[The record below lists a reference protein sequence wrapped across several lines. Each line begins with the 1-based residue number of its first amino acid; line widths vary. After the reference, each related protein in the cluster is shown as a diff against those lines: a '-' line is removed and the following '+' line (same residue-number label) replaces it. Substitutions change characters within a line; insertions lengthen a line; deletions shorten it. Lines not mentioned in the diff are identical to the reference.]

1 MDRNL
6 LWDVFCETGDI
17 EVYLK
22 YKEQKKEG
30 EEKVEACKCD
40 RPYNERDKV
49 WRQ

>member
-6 LWDVFCETGDI
+6 LWDVFCETGNI

-22 YKEQKKEG
+22 YKETKEG
-30 EEKVEACKCD
+30 EGKSETYTGD
-40 RPYNERDKV
+40 RRYNEGSKV